1 MKYSVEFSRR
11 AARQI
16 DGLETDLR
24 VRVIKR
30 IEALSDNPRPP
41 GVQKLSGS
49 EGDYR
54 IRIGDYRVVYEIR
67 DALLMVLIM
76 KVAHRRQVYG

>member
-16 DGLETDLR
+16 DGLEADLR

-54 IRIGDYRVVYEIR
+54 IRIGDYRVIYEIR
-67 DALLMVLIM
+67 DALLVVLVM